1 MEIHRLKPMKEGYS
15 VQLFNDLYKQTSK
28 LRKKLASQI
37 DYRRYGVT
45 PDIIESWFDDK
56 FIYVFNKHFDNK
68 DTDVLKGFIIN
79 SLQVFKYRVLRG
91 AYSKEAEYH
100 SNLITLDGEQD
111 LINIIPDNS
120 QISNGDLFLDLV
132 TEFMKD
138 RLSADAYLV
147 FQIELNPPPFIL
159 SKLPKSNSRIPNDL
173 LSKFLDLPICNKNK
187 KYLSSLRKEIA
198 IQTEIAKEYFSNTT
212 LAIK

>member
-91 AYSKEAEYH
+91 AYSKEAG
-100 SNLITLDGEQD
+100 S
-111 LINIIPDNS
+111 
-120 QISNGDLFLDLV
+120 
-132 TEFMKD
+132 
-138 RLSADAYLV
+138 
-147 FQIELNPPPFIL
+147 
-159 SKLPKSNSRIPNDL
+159 
-173 LSKFLDLPICNKNK
+173 C
-187 KYLSSLRKEIA
+187 
-198 IQTEIAKEYFSNTT
+198 
-212 LAIK
+212 